1 MNPRRL
7 ATLLLTAP
15 LAAQA
20 QDAQPLAPRQGF
32 EHVLPADT
40 LAFLGVSDVEQM
52 SKDFRAS
59 SSGRFWYDPACS
71 ALRETL
77 SDHVDVLTSQVH
89 AELGVDP
96 LELLDMLHGRVALAL
111 VGPAGTSVGGPGDMP
126 AMALVLLADVGEDRD
141 RCAQVVDALVARV
154 AEASGAVRKSNL
166 LGETEVSVIE
176 MEAHDGDGTLR
187 LNHAFH
193 GGTLLVTF
201 EKHPMMNEPLD
212 ALLARLDGEPGEVL
226 ADRPQFRG
234 SIAAQAGGL
243 QGWADLGRV
252 MDFVHDAV
260 AGSEDEE
267 DLQIME
273 RLGLF
278 DLGCL
283 SFSSRYAN
291 AESRFDMS
299 LDWGG
304 GGWIPSFMRLLC
316 VSGPAGTLDAVPQ
329 DCRSAV
335 AARLDFGGL
344 FDTAVKALME
354 AGEVEMSDVTGFLA
368 ESEEMLGFNLRDDL
382 LDALDGQVTVVT
394 AEVDASEAFMGTEAD
409 PQNYAL
415 LIGLADG
422 QRINTLVEAAVRKMG
437 LHAARQRQ
445 EFQGYEMYNVP
456 VFPGIEVNYAIL
468 PDMAVISLS
477 GTLLQDVLRRKAG
490 GDLPDLA
497 GDADFSARAA
507 SLLPQPG
514 MLQYTDTAGSVK
526 GLFRALGGM
535 SELFEDLADDAP
547 DELAGLFSLLTDLP
561 MVDEAVIEKHF
572 AGASVTAM
580 AVDERGLHI
589 QTVSP

>member
-15 LAAQA
+15 LAAQTA
-20 QDAQPLAPRQGF
+20 ATQQGF
-32 EHVLPADT
+32 EHVLPANT
-40 LAFLGVSDVEQM
+40 LAFVGVADVEQM

-71 ALRETL
+71 SLRETL
-77 SDHVDVLTSQVH
+77 CDHVDVLTSQVH

-96 LELLDMLHGRVALAL
+96 LELLEMLHGRVALAV
-111 VGPAGTSVGGPGDMP
+111 VGLPGD
-126 AMALVLLADVGEDRD
+126 ATAFHDDGDVSGMALVLLADTGEDRD
-141 RCAQVVDALVARV
+141 RCAQVVDALVARL

-176 MEAHDGDGTLR
+176 LDAPGGEGGTLR

-193 GGTLLVTF
+193 GDTLLVTF
-201 EKHPMMNEPLD
+201 EKHPLAHDPLD

-226 ADRPQFRG
+226 ADRPQYRG

-260 AGSEDEE
+260 AGSEDED

-283 SFSSRYAN
+283 SFSSRYA
-291 AESRFDMS
+291 AGESRFDLS

-316 VSGPAGTLDAVPQ
+316 VSGPASTLDAVPQ
-329 DCRSAV
+329 DCRSAM

-354 AGEVEMSDVTGFLA
+354 SGEVEMSDVTGFLA

-422 QRINTLVEAAVRKMG
+422 QRINTLVEATVRKMG

-445 EFQGYEMYNVP
+445 EFQGYEMYSVP

-497 GDADFSARAA
+497 GDQDFSARAA
-507 SLLPQPG
+507 SLLREPG

-535 SELFEDLADDAP
+535 SEMFEGFARGAP

-561 MVDEAVIEKHF
+561 RVDEAVIEKHF

-580 AVDERGLHI
+580 AVDEQGLRV

>member
-1 MNPRRL
+1 MTPRRL
-7 ATLLLTAP
+7 AATLLLSASLLAQP
-15 LAAQA
+15 LAAQQA
-20 QDAQPLAPRQGF
+20 QQGF

-40 LAFLGVSDVEQM
+40 LAFVGVADVEQV

-71 ALRETL
+71 SLRETL

-96 LELLDMLHGRVALAL
+96 LELLEMLHGRVALAV
-111 VGPAGTSVGGPGDMP
+111 VGQPGEAAFRGGDVSG
-126 AMALVLLADVGEDRD
+126 MALVLLADVGEDRE
-141 RCAQVVDALVARV
+141 RCAQVVDALVERL

-166 LGETEVSVIE
+166 LGETEVAVIE
-176 MEAHDGDGTLR
+176 MAAPDGEGGSLR

-193 GGTLLVTF
+193 GGTLLVTV
-201 EKHPMMNEPLD
+201 EQHPLPHEPLD
-212 ALLARLDGEPGEVL
+212 TLLARLDGEPGEVL
-226 ADRPQFRG
+226 ADQPLFRDSLAG
-234 SIAAQAGGL
+234 PSGGL
-243 QGWADLGRV
+243 QGWVDLGRI
-252 MDFVHDAV
+252 MDSLHDAM
-260 AGSEDEE
+260 AGSGGD
-267 DLQIME
+267 DLRVME

-283 SFSSRYAN
+283 SFSSRYA
-291 AESRFDMS
+291 AGESRFDMS
-299 LDWGG
+299 LDWVG
-304 GGWIPSFMRLLC
+304 GGWIPSFMRMLC
-316 VSGPAGTLDAVPQ
+316 VSGPASTLDAVPQ
-329 DCRSAV
+329 DCRSAL

-344 FDTAVKALME
+344 FDTTVKALME
-354 AGEVEMSDVTGFLA
+354 AGEVDMADVTSFLA

-382 LDALDGQVTVVT
+382 LDALDGQVTLVT
-394 AEVDASEAFMGTEAD
+394 AEVEPSQAFMGTEAD

-415 LIGLADG
+415 LIGLEDG
-422 QRINTLVEAAVRKMG
+422 ARINTLVEASVRKMG
-437 LHAARQRQ
+437 LHAARKRQ
-445 EFQGYEMYNVP
+445 EFQGYEMFSMP

-497 GDADFSARAA
+497 GDKDFNARA
-507 SLLPQPG
+507 SQLLPEPG

-526 GLFRALGGM
+526 GLFRALEGM
-535 SELFEDLADDAP
+535 GEMFEDFARGAP

-561 MVDEAVIEKHF
+561 RVDEAVIEKHF

-580 AVDERGLHI
+580 AVDERGLRV

>member
-1 MNPRRL
+1 MTPRRL
-7 ATLLLTAP
+7 AATLLLSASA
-15 LAAQA
+15 L
-20 QDAQPLAPRQGF
+20 AQPSASPQGF

-40 LAFLGVSDVEQM
+40 LAFLGVADVEQM

-71 ALRETL
+71 GLRETL

-96 LELLDMLHGRVALAL
+96 LELLEMLHGRVALAV
-111 VGPAGTSVGGPGDMP
+111 VGQPGD
-126 AMALVLLADVGEDRD
+126 AAAFHDGGDVSGMALVLLADVGEDRE
-141 RCAQVVDALVARV
+141 RCAQVVDALLARL

-166 LGETEVSVIE
+166 LGETEVAVIE
-176 MEAHDGDGTLR
+176 MEAPGGEGGTLR

-193 GGTLLVTF
+193 GGTLLVTL
-201 EKHPMMNEPLD
+201 EKHPMSHEPLD

-226 ADRPQFRG
+226 ADQTLFRG
-234 SIAAQAGGL
+234 SLAAQAGGL
-243 QGWADLGRV
+243 QGWVDLGRI

-260 AGSEDEE
+260 AGSD
-267 DLQIME
+267 DADDVKVME

-283 SFSSRYAN
+283 SFSSRYA
-291 AESRFDMS
+291 AGESRFDMA

-304 GGWIPSFMRLLC
+304 GGWIPSFMRLMC
-316 VSGPAGTLDAVPQ
+316 VSGPANTLDAVPQ
-329 DCRSAV
+329 DCRSAL

-354 AGEVEMSDVTGFLA
+354 AGEVDMADVTGFLA

-382 LDALDGQVTVVT
+382 LDALDGQVTLVT
-394 AEVDASEAFMGTEAD
+394 AEVEASEAFMGTEAD

-422 QRINTLVEAAVRKMG
+422 ARINTLVESSVRKMG
-437 LHAARQRQ
+437 LHAARKRQ
-445 EFQGYEMYNVP
+445 EFQGYEMFSVP

-468 PDMAVISLS
+468 PDMAVVSLS
-477 GTLLQDVLRRKAG
+477 GALLQDVLRRKAG

-497 GDADFSARAA
+497 GDKDFHARAA
-507 SLLPQPG
+507 QLLPEPG

-526 GLFRALGGM
+526 GLFRALEGM
-535 SELFEDLADDAP
+535 GEMLEEFARGAP
-547 DELAGLFSLLTDLP
+547 DELAGLFSMLTDLP
-561 MVDEAVIEKHF
+561 RVDEAVIERHF

-580 AVDERGLHI
+580 TVDERGLRV